1 MCREAWSTETGSPM
15 NRQAQTHDSQKV
27 RALAPLR
34 DFLHTESAGAVLLSF
49 GAIFALLWANSPW
62 SASYESLWN
71 SRIAL
76 TIAGHSL
83 DLDLRHWV
91 NDGLMTIFFFVVGL
105 EIKREVSDGHL
116 SERRAALL
124 PGFAALGGML
134 IPALIYLAIA
144 GSTAP
149 RGWAI
154 PVATDIALAVGVI
167 SVMGKKLPAS
177 LRAFLL
183 GLAIV
188 DDIGAIIII
197 AAVYSTGVSFGWLL
211 VSIIGVSAVVVA
223 RRLGMQSVLLYVAV
237 GVAIWLGLY
246 QGGVH
251 PTLAGVVMGLLT
263 PSVVRKQTELVDIEE
278 LSDTSA
284 SVDSGSPSSKA
295 KESVSVVEW
304 LQHVLHPWT
313 SFLIVPIFALANS
326 GIHISLNGLRD
337 AAGSAVTWGVFFG
350 LLVGKPLGVVIA
362 TRAAVRSGISD
373 SPEGS
378 TTRQIVGVGM
388 AAGIGF
394 TVAIF
399 ITKLAL
405 TDPIQQENAKLAI
418 LLASVVAAGLAM
430 LLLKSPA
437 SRVANLGNN
446 EKDDSGAKNA

>member
-1 MCREAWSTETGSPM
+1 M

-144 GSTAP
+144 GSSAP

-211 VSIIGVSAVVVA
+211 VSIIGVSAVVVLP
-223 RRLGMQSVLLYVAV
+223 RG
-237 GVAIWLGLY
+237 
-246 QGGVH
+246 
-251 PTLAGVVMGLLT
+251 
-263 PSVVRKQTELVDIEE
+263 
-278 LSDTSA
+278 
-284 SVDSGSPSSKA
+284 
-295 KESVSVVEW
+295 
-304 LQHVLHPWT
+304 
-313 SFLIVPIFALANS
+313 
-326 GIHISLNGLRD
+326 
-337 AAGSAVTWGVFFG
+337 
-350 LLVGKPLGVVIA
+350 
-362 TRAAVRSGISD
+362 AVRTAPT
-373 SPEGS
+373 SP
-378 TTRQIVGVGM
+378 
-388 AAGIGF
+388 
-394 TVAIF
+394 
-399 ITKLAL
+399 
-405 TDPIQQENAKLAI
+405 
-418 LLASVVAAGLAM
+418 
-430 LLLKSPA
+430 
-437 SRVANLGNN
+437 
-446 EKDDSGAKNA
+446 

>member
-1 MCREAWSTETGSPM
+1 
-15 NRQAQTHDSQKV
+15 
-27 RALAPLR
+27 ALAPLQ
-34 DFLHTESAGAVLLSF
+34 DFLHTESAGAVLLAF
-49 GAIFALLWANSPW
+49 GAILALLWANSPW

-71 SRIAL
+71 SHIAL

-105 EIKREVSDGHL
+105 EIKREVTDGHL

-124 PGFAALGGML
+124 PGFAAFGGML

-144 GSTAP
+144 GSSAP

-223 RRLGMQSVLLYVAV
+223 RRLGVQSVLLYVAV

-263 PSVVRKQTELVDIEE
+263 PSIVRKQTDLVDIEE
-278 LSDTSA
+278 LSDASA
-284 SVDSGSPSSKA
+284 SVDLGSPSSKA
-295 KESVSVVEW
+295 EKSVSVVEW

-350 LLVGKPLGVVIA
+350 LMLGKPLGVVIA

-373 SPEGS
+373 LPEGS
-378 TTRQIVGVGM
+378 TTRQIMGVGM
-388 AAGIGF
+388 ASGIGF

-405 TDPIQQENAKLAI
+405 TDPIQQEHAKLAI
-418 LLASVVAAGLAM
+418 LLASVAAAGLAM
-430 LLLKSPA
+430 LLLKTPA
-437 SRVANLGNN
+437 SRPANLGNN
-446 EKDDSGAKNA
+446 EKHDSGAKNA

>member
-1 MCREAWSTETGSPM
+1 M
-15 NRQAQTHDSQKV
+15 NRQVHAHDSQRV

-34 DFLHTESAGAVLLSF
+34 DFLHTESAGAVLLAF

-91 NDGLMTIFFFVVGL
+91 NDGLMTVFFFVVGL
-105 EIKREVSDGHL
+105 EIKREVTDGHL

-124 PGFAALGGML
+124 PSFAALGGML

-144 GSTAP
+144 GSSAP

-167 SVMGKKLPAS
+167 SVMGKRVPAS

-223 RRLGMQSVLLYVAV
+223 RRLGMQSILLYVAV
-237 GVAIWLGLY
+237 GVSIWLGLY

-263 PSVVRKQTELVDIEE
+263 PSIVRKQKDLVDIEE
-278 LSDTSA
+278 LSEA
-284 SVDSGSPSSKA
+284 SVSADLSSLSSKA
-295 KESVSVVEW
+295 RDSVSVVEW

-313 SFLIVPIFALANS
+313 SFAIVPIFALANS

-350 LLVGKPLGVVIA
+350 LLLGKPLGVVIA
-362 TRAAVRSGISD
+362 TRTAVRSGMSD
-373 SPEGS
+373 RPEGS
-378 TTRQIVGVGM
+378 TTRQILGVGM

-418 LLASVVAAGLAM
+418 LLSSVVAAGLAM
-430 LLLKSPA
+430 LLLKAPA
-437 SRVANLGNN
+437 SQPVGHATN
-446 EKDDSGAKNA
+446 EEPETGG

>member
-1 MCREAWSTETGSPM
+1 M

-144 GSTAP
+144 GSSAP

-177 LRAFLL
+177 LRPFLL

-263 PSVVRKQTELVDIEE
+263 PSVDRKQTELVDIDE
-278 LSDTSA
+278 LSETSA
-284 SVDSGSPSSKA
+284 GMDLGPLSSKA

-430 LLLKSPA
+430 LLLKTPA

>member
-1 MCREAWSTETGSPM
+1 M
-15 NRQAQTHDSQKV
+15 NTPVHPDHSQRV
-27 RALAPLR
+27 RTLAPLR
-34 DFLHTESAGAVLLSF
+34 DFLHTESAGAVLLAS
-49 GAIFALLWANSPW
+49 GALLALLWSNSPW
-62 SASYESLWN
+62 SASYDSLWN

-76 TIAGHSL
+76 SIAGHSL

-105 EIKREVSDGHL
+105 EIKREVTDGHL

-124 PGFAALGGML
+124 PGVAAIGGML

-144 GSTAP
+144 GSSAP

-167 SVMGKKLPAS
+167 SVMGKRVPAS

-211 VSIIGVSAVVVA
+211 VSVIGVGIVVVVQ
-223 RRLGMQSVLLYVAV
+223 RVGMQSVVLYVV
-237 GVAIWLGLY
+237 LGVTIWLGLY

-263 PSVVRKQTELVDIEE
+263 PSVARLQTNLVDIEE
-278 LSDTSA
+278 LSESSA
-284 SVDSGSPSSKA
+284 PVNLSSPSSKA
-295 KESVSVVEW
+295 KDSVSVVEW
-304 LQHVLHPWT
+304 LQHFLHPWT

-337 AAGSAVTWGVFFG
+337 AAESAVTWGVFFG
-350 LLVGKPLGVVIA
+350 LLLGKPLGVFIA

-373 SPEGS
+373 RPEGS
-378 TTRQIVGVGM
+378 TTRQIMGVGM

-437 SRVANLGNN
+437 SRPVGHITN
-446 EKDDSGAKNA
+446 EKSEIGG